1 MNRKREGRWFPLLS
15 FFAKQKPDTFLD
27 SSSYSSSSSSSSFSS
42 SGPLFLPPPPPPLSI
57 RVRPVIQRAPTRTV
71 VKFCPRADAR
81 RGAGGKKKEDRS
93 YPVNFCTDLL
103 HTEVHKRVRK
113 VYATTATAATPP
125 FLAAGKA
132 APPPFASYRAC
143 IEEIWRHAAKSPPVK
158 ISPPQTC
165 FSEPKLGFRKMAF
178 LKKTAPHLSPLC
190 LRLSLVSLS
199 TTVTL

>member
-27 SSSYSSSSSSSSFSS
+27 SSSSSSSSS
-42 SGPLFLPPPPPPLSI
+42 SGPLFLPPPPCQSVSDRSFKGLL
-57 RVRPVIQRAPTRTV
+57 RTV